1 MANALGTLSSSLI
14 LQEALALAVKVHPAI
29 NSVVTDFSAVPA
41 KKSQSIIARTLGKP
55 TVNTFGSGA
64 TDAADADVTVTLSN
78 FKEVRYKFTAAE
90 VASTSRDLIRERAMP
105 MALAIGD
112 YLAGLVATQLALNTD
127 FSTEVVEALADVDY
141 ETLTAAR
148 EALTATLEAP
158 AGGRYAA
165 VKPAAYTKLLNDPL
179 CNRTQKLDGADPIA
193 TGQLAKI
200 AGFESV
206 AEWQG
211 WPTTDSGIGAFW
223 HKSSA
228 VLAVRPI
235 ANPEEYGI
243 KFPGNIGI
251 VTNPDPTAPFSVL
264 AFESIDASDL
274 SVETVMVFLAGVAK
288 GNNMCARLVTA

>member
-29 NSVVTDFSAVPA
+29 QSVVTDFSPQPL
-41 KKSQSIIARTLGKP
+41 KKGQSVITRTLSKP
-55 TVNTFGSGA
+55 TVNNFGSAA
-64 TDAADADVTVTLSN
+64 TDAADADVTVTLSH
-78 FKEVRYKFTAAE
+78 FKEVRYTFTAAE
-90 VASTSRDLIRERAMP
+90 VASTSRDMIRERAMP

-112 YLAGLVATQLALNTD
+112 YLASLVATQLALNTD

-158 AGGRYAA
+158 SGGRYAA
-165 VKPAAYTKLLNDPL
+165 VKPAAYTKFLNDPL
-179 CNRTQKLDGADPIA
+179 CNRTQKQVGVDPIA
-193 TGQLAKI
+193 SGQLAQI

-206 AEWQG
+206 SEWQG

-223 HKSSA
+223 HKSS
-228 VLAVRPI
+228 VCLAVRPI
-235 ANPEEYGI
+235 ANPEDYGI

-251 VTNPDPTAPFSVL
+251 VTNPDPSAPFSVL
-264 AFESIDASDL
+264 AFESINSSDL

-288 GNNMCARLVTA
+288 GNDMCARLVTA